1 MPKIPTKLC
10 YCARGS
16 HQGSGPEG
24 SSRYESH
31 QYNWGLQV
39 SQHCPE
45 PREFFKLLLDP
56 ETTNGSFGEDI
67 PGSFAGSHR
76 RLANRGA
83 SNMVA
88 PEDMVKH
95 FLSAMLEEFY
105 VYLRREYKG
114 AYKNE
119 DFTIEWV
126 FTVPA
131 FFSPEMV
138 GRLQGEIIP
147 AAGFVGS
154 ISTLLEPEGA
164 ATSVLI
170 DAMTSQTPPAAAN
183 EKILVCDAGG
193 GTTDLFAFEIK
204 SLEQSSSGPHL
215 QMRPLGGFCGG
226 LIGAMDINEAFDVF
240 LHKAWKPIGESSN
253 DERHILESYRQRD
266 FLNAHRRF
274 DEYKTAFNENDIP
287 RPIEFNE
294 TVGVASIPKAGIDCG
309 VLDLSKSLMKK
320 FFDDVIFQVLQLVQG
335 HIAALENNGHV
346 LQAMIFVGGLAA
358 SPYVRRKMEAW
369 TQTRNIRLITPQD
382 RYQIIS
388 AVMRGAVQHKLHER
402 IQRSSPTLA
411 IVQRSS
417 FGYVLDEEYDP
428 ARHTIHL
435 NYSFDDAFTGRKM
448 AGRQIRW
455 LVRKGDTLYPDEQGE
470 LIARTIHRERFTKG
484 QLRKWTY
491 TVVRTEQDDIGN
503 LPTTVDTPGVI
514 QMAQT
519 SLDLTG
525 YDRRDRRCFQT
536 HWRHAPSSDHRWLR
550 WGRKDVLKY
559 FETEVHLALR
569 FRHGGFV
576 EPIAQ
581 SSLEV
586 QGLRPKRRSALTRW
600 LPGKAY
606 K

>member
-1 MPKIPTKLC
+1 MAGPSLIVGVDFGTTCSGFAYVDTDTRHRGRIRPVYFNNSDMPKIPTKLC

-16 HQGSGPEG
+16 HQGSDPEG
-24 SSRYESH
+24 SSRYGSH

-39 SQHCPE
+39 SEHCPE

-56 ETTNGSFGEDI
+56 EATNNTFGEDI

-76 RLANRGA
+76 RLANRGT
-83 SNMVA
+83 SNAVA

-95 FLSAMLEEFY
+95 FLSAMLREFY
-105 VYLRREYKG
+105 VQLRRDYTRN
-114 AYKNE
+114 YKNE
-119 DFTIEWV
+119 DFTIDWV

-138 GRLQGEIIP
+138 GRLQEDIIP
-147 AAGFVGS
+147 EAGFVGS

-164 ATSVLI
+164 AMNVLI
-170 DAMTSQTPPAAAN
+170 DAMISNTPPAAAN

-204 SLEQSSSGPHL
+204 SLEQSPSGPHL
-215 QMRPLGGFCGG
+215 QMRPLGEFCGG

-253 DERHILESYRQRD
+253 DEKHILESYRQRD

-274 DEYKTAFNENDIP
+274 DEYKTSFNENDIP
-287 RPIEFNE
+287 RPIEFSE

-309 VLDLSKSLMKK
+309 VLDLSRALMKK
-320 FFDDVIFQVLQLVQG
+320 FFDDVIFQVQRLVQG
-335 HIAALENNGHV
+335 HITTLESRGHV

-369 TQTRNIRLITPQD
+369 SQTRNIRLITPQD
-382 RYQIIS
+382 RYQIIA

-402 IQRSSPTLA
+402 IQHSPPTLA

-435 NYSFDDAFTGRKM
+435 NHSFDDACTGRKM
-448 AGRQIRW
+448 ARRQIRW
-455 LVRKGDTLYPDEQGE
+455 LVRKVC
-470 LIARTIHRERFTKG
+470 G
-484 QLRKWTY
+484 Q
-491 TVVRTEQDDIGN
+491 VG
-503 LPTTVDTPGVI
+503 
-514 QMAQT
+514 
-519 SLDLTG
+519 
-525 YDRRDRRCFQT
+525 
-536 HWRHAPSSDHRWLR
+536 PSPS
-550 WGRKDVLKY
+550 
-559 FETEVHLALR
+559 
-569 FRHGGFV
+569 
-576 EPIAQ
+576 
-581 SSLEV
+581 
-586 QGLRPKRRSALTRW
+586 
-600 LPGKAY
+600 
-606 K
+606 